1 MDKDPC
7 KTREWQ
13 KTAKAE
19 AKMNSCQI
27 IESKKYKL
35 IHTDQYGHEKTLGCF
50 NEKWTAEQ
58 VKKLFDKIFECKNE

>member
-1 MDKDPC
+1 
-7 KTREWQ
+7 
-13 KTAKAE
+13 
-19 AKMNSCQI
+19 MNSCQI